1 MKTTK
6 PRFWVD
12 ESAKPLHIKFVML
25 FGDKSKRD
33 DSNIQFDMIPEDLLE
48 LRKELDKVIKAI
60 GL

>member
-1 MKTTK
+1 
-6 PRFWVD
+6 VD